1 MHRPVVQGFH
11 LILIHIF
18 IDDPGQKAA
27 EQRSKLPASVST
39 VIQNASFHTKHLNK
53 FSCFLT
59 GHVQNRPD
67 KLLCQLLKAGQIY
80 QGILL
85 IQPECPKIIHFDP
98 GKQILQTL
106 FPDDPAISP
115 RGIQQ
120 WILQQIQADGHIIKI
135 MLDPDQ
141 FLRIKM
147 DSLFTEIT
155 VYFFPSRFQFFF
167 SIDEQTTGNLV
178 CQKLLRQR
186 DRGCK
191 DILFSA
197 PLLLDPFP

>member
-1 MHRPVVQGFH
+1 MHCPVVQGFH
-11 LILIHIF
+11 LILIQIF
-18 IDDPGQKAA
+18 IDDPGQEAA

-59 GHVQNRPD
+59 GHVKNRPD
-67 KLLCQLLKAGQIY
+67 KFLCQLFKAGQVH

-85 IQPECPKIIHFDP
+85 IQPECPKIIYFDP

-115 RGIQQ
+115 WGIQQ
-120 WILQQIQADGHIIKI
+120 RILQQIQTDRYIIKI
-135 MLDPDQ
+135 MLDPCQ

-147 DSLFTEIT
+147 DSFFAEIT
-155 VYFFPSRFQFFF
+155 VYFFPSRF
-167 SIDEQTTGNLV
+167 
-178 CQKLLRQR
+178 
-186 DRGCK
+186 
-191 DILFSA
+191 
-197 PLLLDPFP
+197 